1 MRRAPAPALAFLALA
16 AALLFGCGG
25 SGDSGT
31 SAPHRSPVMPE
42 AAMGP
47 TMAKMRASWMSS
59 PRCRHPRG
67 ASRWGCSVGPYRCQ
81 AVVTDRGWSV
91 DCAKPG
97 HSIGFTVRPGP

>member
-1 MRRAPAPALAFLALA
+1 MRLSATLALIASA

-25 SGDSGT
+25 SEDSPTEPAQGVDKGAAT
-31 SAPHRSPVMPE
+31 AEVRAEWVESP
-42 AAMGP
+42 
-47 TMAKMRASWMSS
+47 S
-59 PRCRHPRG
+59 CRHPSG

-97 HSIGFTVRPGP
+97 RSIAFTVPPRK